1 MISKVLITT
10 LIMTV
15 LSTPVAL
22 SSGLG
27 LEEEYSSDFDTQNI
41 TYDEPISIS
50 GDFNSKKKI
59 KRKKRVTAADRM
71 RVMRRKLEKQNMMLV
86 KKQIERIRLQSEA
99 EMGKRLQR
107 MFNQQMKQLNQ
118 I

>member
-1 MISKVLITT
+1 
-10 LIMTV
+10 MTI
-15 LSTPVAL
+15 LSMPVAL
-22 SSGLG
+22 CNGLG
-27 LEEEYSSDFDTQNI
+27 LEEEYATDYETQNI
-41 TYDEPISIS
+41 SYSEPINIS
-50 GDFNSKKKI
+50 GDFATKKKI

-86 KKQIERIRLQSEA
+86 KKQIERIRLQSEQ